1 MEESK
6 DEFFTRLLMN
16 RSARLSKLISLKAPS
31 QIVCN
36 ECRLVLQAMLFSP
49 DISKEI
55 FDFIGDAANEGIRGR
70 FDPTHY
76 LQKLRSAEIEEAEL
90 EKEIESQKELEDS
103 LYPPEHYGLPQFEL
117 DYDDDEYEIDE
128 EEEEDEEDD

>member
-1 MEESK
+1 MKEESK

-16 RSARLSKLISLKAPS
+16 RSARLSKLISLKAPP

-49 DISKEI
+49 EISKEI

-76 LQKLRSAEIEEAEL
+76 LQKLRSAEVEEAEL

-103 LYPPEHYGLPQFEL
+103 LYGLPQFDL
-117 DYDDDEYEIDE
+117 DYDDDEYDDDE
-128 EEEEDEEDD
+128 CDDEPDEDGYGNT